1 MPTSCAALGAVMAL
15 IIGGGGTSIPEITL
29 LASIFRTRLLVAF
42 VATIF
47 MVAVTAGYMF
57 ELIF

>member
-1 MPTSCAALGAVMAL
+1 MAL